1 MDRFDMAALTWDEKP
16 ARINIAK
23 NVAEK
28 IKELVP
34 LNQNMKVLDFGCG
47 TGLLS
52 FFLQPYVGDITG
64 IDTSKGMIEVFDKKI
79 KENQIENMKCLNLD
93 ICTDKLS
100 EKYDLIVSSMVFHH
114 IKNISQIL
122 KILYDYLNE
131 DGYIAI
137 ADLVKEDGSFHDDS
151 EGVEHFGF
159 EIQEM
164 ENKLKEARF
173 KGIKSEIAHIVKKQ
187 REDTEREYPIFL
199 VVGRK

>member
-1 MDRFDMAALTWDEKP
+1 MNRFDMAALTWDEKP
-16 ARINIAK
+16 ARVNIAK

-52 FFLQPYVGDITG
+52 FFLQPYVGEITG

-93 ICTDKLS
+93 IYTDKLP

-114 IKNISQIL
+114 IKDISQIL
-122 KILYDYLNE
+122 KILYNYLNE
-131 DGYIAI
+131 GGYIAI
-137 ADLVKEDGSFHDDS
+137 ADLVKEDGSFHDDN

-159 EIQEM
+159 KIQEM
-164 ENKLKEARF
+164 ENKLKEAGF
-173 KGIKSEIAHIVKKQ
+173 KEIKSEIANIVKKQ
-187 REDTEREYPIFL
+187 KENAEREYPVFL

>member
-1 MDRFDMAALTWDEKP
+1 MNRFDMAALTWDEKP
-16 ARINIAK
+16 ARVNLAK

-52 FFLQPYVGDITG
+52 FFLQPYVGEITG

-79 KENQIENMKCLNLD
+79 KENQIKNMKCFNLD
-93 ICTDKLS
+93 IHTDKLP

-114 IKNISQIL
+114 IKDVSQIL
-122 KILYDYLNE
+122 KILYGYLNE
-131 DGYIAI
+131 GGYIAI
-137 ADLVKEDGSFHDDS
+137 ADLVKEDGSFHDDN

-164 ENKLKEARF
+164 ENKLKEVGF
-173 KGIKSEIAHIVKKQ
+173 KEIKSEIAHIVKK
-187 REDTEREYPIFL
+187 
-199 VVGRK
+199 

>member
-1 MDRFDMAALTWDEKP
+1 MNRFDMAALTWDEKP
-16 ARINIAK
+16 ARVNIAK

-52 FFLQPYVGDITG
+52 FFLQPYAGEITG

-93 ICTDKLS
+93 IYTDKLS

-114 IKNISQIL
+114 IKDISQIL
-122 KILYDYLNE
+122 KILYNYLNE

-137 ADLVKEDGSFHDDS
+137 ADLVKEDGSFHDDN

-164 ENKLKEARF
+164 ENKLKEVGF
-173 KGIKSEIAHIVKKQ
+173 KEIKSEIAHIVKKQ
-187 REDTEREYPIFL
+187 RENEEREYPIFL
-199 VVGRK
+199 IVGRK

>member
-1 MDRFDMAALTWDEKP
+1 MNRFDMAALTWDEKP
-16 ARINIAK
+16 ARVNIAK

-34 LNQNMKVLDFGCG
+34 LNQNTKVLDFGCG

-52 FFLQPYVGDITG
+52 FFLQPYVGEITG

-79 KENQIENMKCLNLD
+79 KENQIENMKCFNLD
-93 ICTDKLS
+93 IYTDKLP

-114 IKNISQIL
+114 IKDISQIL
-122 KILYDYLNE
+122 KILYNYLNE
-131 DGYIAI
+131 GGYIAI
-137 ADLVKEDGSFHDDS
+137 ADLVKEDGSFHDDN

-164 ENKLKEARF
+164 ENKLKEAGF
-173 KGIKSEIAHIVKKQ
+173 KEIKTEIAYIVKKQ
-187 REDTEREYPIFL
+187 KENTEREYPIFL

>member
-1 MDRFDMAALTWDEKP
+1 MNRFDMAALTWDEKP
-16 ARINIAK
+16 ARVNIAK

-52 FFLQPYVGDITG
+52 FFLQPYVGEITG

-93 ICTDKLS
+93 INTDKLP

-114 IKNISQIL
+114 IKDISQIL
-122 KILYDYLNE
+122 KVLYNYLNE

-137 ADLVKEDGSFHDDS
+137 ADLVKEDGSFHDDN

-159 EIQEM
+159 VIQEM
-164 ENKLKEARF
+164 ENNLKEVGF
-173 KGIKSEIAHIVKKQ
+173 KDIKSEIAHIVKKQ
-187 REDTEREYPIFL
+187 REGTEREYPIFL

>member
-1 MDRFDMAALTWDEKP
+1 MAALTWDEKP
-16 ARINIAK
+16 ARVNIAR

-52 FFLQPYVGDITG
+52 FFLQPYVEEITG

-79 KENQIENMKCLNLD
+79 KENQIENMKCFNLD
-93 ICTDKLS
+93 IYTDKLP

-114 IKNISQIL
+114 IKDISQIL

-131 DGYIAI
+131 GGYIAI
-137 ADLVKEDGSFHDDS
+137 ADLVKEDGSFHDDN

-164 ENKLKEARF
+164 ENKLKETGF
-173 KGIKSEIAHIVKKQ
+173 KEIKFEIAHTVKKQ
-187 REDTEREYPIFL
+187 REVAERGYPIFL